1 LGITRK
7 PTFNLTSEDRR
18 QPLPQPNSI
27 ASAYLESAVRRYNS
41 GILLTEVRMRI
52 GFSISRVLA
61 LAASALVAAFLPA
74 IQAQSFDLDASR
86 LPIAQVDSAW
96 RFHLGDDP
104 HWARPEFD
112 DSNWPTIQ
120 PTVDWISQGYPRFT
134 ELAWFRF
141 RLRAPA
147 HTQSL
152 VLDLPTIPKS
162 YQLFSDG
169 KLVAQVGMLPP
180 GPAYNVIGADRV
192 FTLPVNSGSSAKEI
206 VVAIRIWQDP
216 SLAGTRPSIVEG
228 DVYAGEPD
236 TVLRQFAAN
245 KAVSLIASGGAYT
258 VKIVM
263 LIVGAAAALLFWL
276 TRERTYLWFAGFT
289 IVDAAFFAIDF
300 AGAHQAWSYYLYTYV
315 SAMLDIASGIALVL
329 FIVEALHP
337 GKWKPAVVPLIL
349 VLLAELLVFL
359 VLKSYIPLK
368 WGDIGYCIAAAAAR
382 IVLAWYLIR
391 GWRAGNLYAKLLFF
405 PFAIDALSL
414 LANNLGFALVDLN
427 IRQGLKI
434 LPGGILVLHEPFEVG
449 LDVVATF
456 LSLLGMMSVLVY
468 RFARTSREQQRLS
481 AALKAAHDIQN
492 RLVPVNVPTLGGL
505 HTEIA
510 YRAAEEVGGDFC
522 QILPRPDG
530 SIFAAIGDVSGK
542 GLQAA
547 MLGAV
552 AVGALRSLADEQI
565 EPAAVL
571 ERLNHVLLR
580 TENVGFTTCLCLVL
594 TSDGQIVLAN
604 AGHLAPYLDGV
615 EIPID
620 AGLPLGILDGITYR
634 QSTFVLPDNARL
646 TLLSDGVVEAR
657 SRSGELFGFDRTSR
671 ASQLPASE
679 IATIAHQFG
688 QEDDIT
694 VITLDWRA
702 AAFAPV

>member
-1 LGITRK
+1 MRIR
-7 PTFNLTSEDRR
+7 FLTSNV
-18 QPLPQPNSI
+18 P
-27 ASAYLESAVRRYNS
+27 
-41 GILLTEVRMRI
+41 
-52 GFSISRVLA
+52 A
-61 LAASALVAAFLPA
+61 LAASALIAVFLPA
-74 IQAQSFDLDASR
+74 IHAQTFDLDTSR
-86 LPIAQVDSAW
+86 LPITQVDSAW

-104 HWARPEFD
+104 RWALPDFD

-152 VLDLPTIPKS
+152 VLDLPDIPKS

-169 KLVAQVGMLPP
+169 KMVAQVGMLPP

-192 FTLPVNSGSSAKEI
+192 FTLPVNSGSSAREI

-216 SLAGTRPSIVEG
+216 RLAGTRPSHVEG
-228 DVYAGEPD
+228 AVYAGEPD
-236 TVLRQFAAN
+236 AVLRQFAAN
-245 KAVSLIASGGAYT
+245 KAVSLLATGSLYT

-276 TRERTYLWFAGFT
+276 TRERTYLWFAGYT
-289 IVDAAFFAIDF
+289 MIDSLFFVIDF
-300 AGAHQAWSYYLYTYV
+300 AGAHQAWSYYFYTYI
-315 SAMLDIASGIALVL
+315 SAVLDVASSIGIVL
-329 FIVEALHP
+329 FIVETVRP
-337 GKWKPAVVPLIL
+337 GKWKPAVVPV
-349 VLLAELLVFL
+349 VLALLTELSVFL
-359 VLKSYIPLK
+359 VLWSYISLK
-368 WGDIGYCIAAAAAR
+368 LGDIGYCVAETAVR

-405 PFAIDALSL
+405 PFAINAVTL
-414 LANNLGFALVDLN
+414 LANNLGYVLMDLN
-427 IRQGLKI
+427 IRQGIDI
-434 LPGGILVLHEPFEVG
+434 LPNHILFLHEPFEVG
-449 LDVVATF
+449 LDQVSQVI
-456 LSLLGMMSVLVY
+456 SLLGILAVLVY
-468 RFARTSREQQRLS
+468 RFARTSRDQQRLS

-492 RLVPVNVPTLGGL
+492 RLVPVDVPALGGL
-505 HTEIA
+505 HTQIA

-580 TENVGFTTCLCLVL
+580 TENSGFITCLCLVL
-594 TSDGQIVLAN
+594 TADGEILMAN
-604 AGHLAPYLDGV
+604 AGHLAPYLDGA
-615 EIPID
+615 EIPME
-620 AGLPLGILDGITYR
+620 AGLPLGILDGISYS
-634 QSTFVLPDNARL
+634 QSRFMLPPKARL

-657 SRSGELFGFDRTSR
+657 SRTGELFGFDRTSEV
-671 ASQLPASE
+671 SKLPASE

-694 VITLDWRA
+694 VITLDWHTAFLA
-702 AAFAPV
+702 AA

>member
-1 LGITRK
+1 
-7 PTFNLTSEDRR
+7 
-18 QPLPQPNSI
+18 
-27 ASAYLESAVRRYNS
+27 
-41 GILLTEVRMRI
+41 MRI

>member
-1 LGITRK
+1 
-7 PTFNLTSEDRR
+7 
-18 QPLPQPNSI
+18 
-27 ASAYLESAVRRYNS
+27 
-41 GILLTEVRMRI
+41 M
-52 GFSISRVLA
+52 
-61 LAASALVAAFLPA
+61 PA
-74 IQAQSFDLDASR
+74 IQAQSFDLDTSR

-104 HWARPEFD
+104 RWAQPDFD
-112 DSNWPTIQ
+112 DSNWPTLR
-120 PTVDWISQGYPRFT
+120 PTEDWIPQGYPRFT

-169 KLVAQVGMLPP
+169 KLVAQVGKLPP
-180 GPAYNVIGADRV
+180 GPAHNVIGAERV
-192 FTLPVNSGSSAKEI
+192 FTLPVNSGAGVKEI

-216 SLAGTRPSIVEG
+216 RLAGTRPSIVEG

-245 KAVSLIASGGAYT
+245 KAVNLLAGGGAYT
-258 VKIVM
+258 VKIVD

-276 TRERTYLWFAGFT
+276 TRERTYLWFTGFL
-289 IVDAAFFAIDF
+289 IIDAAFFATDF
-300 AGAHQAWSYYLYTYV
+300 AGAHQAWSYYLYTYL
-315 SAMLDIASGIALVL
+315 SAMLDVASGIALVL

-337 GKWKPAVVPLIL
+337 GKWKPAAVPVVL
-349 VLLAELLVFL
+349 VLLAELSVFL

-368 WGDIGYCIAAAAAR
+368 WGDIGYCVAETATR

-391 GWRAGNLYAKLLFF
+391 GWRAGNLFAKLLFF
-405 PFAIDALSL
+405 PFAIDAVTIF
-414 LANNLGFALVDLN
+414 ANNLGFLLMDLN
-427 IRQGLKI
+427 IRQGSKI
-434 LPGGILVLHEPFEVG
+434 LPSGILVLHEPFEVSLDLLATVISMLG
-449 LDVVATF
+449 L
-456 LSLLGMMSVLVY
+456 LSVLVY

-481 AALKAAHDIQN
+481 AALKAAHDIQS
-492 RLVPVNVPTLGGL
+492 RLVPVDVPTLGGL
-505 HTEIA
+505 RTEVA

-530 SIFAAIGDVSGK
+530 SIFVAIGDVSGK

-580 TENVGFTTCLCLVL
+580 TENTGFITCLCLVL
-594 TSDGQIVLAN
+594 TSDGEIILAN

-615 EIPID
+615 EIPLES
-620 AGLPLGILDGITYR
+620 GLPLGIVDGINYR
-634 QSTFVLPDNARL
+634 QSRFMLPAKARL

-657 SRSGELFGFDRTSR
+657 SRTGELFGFDRTSEV
-671 ASQLPASE
+671 SQLPASE
-679 IATIAHQFG
+679 IATIANQFG

-694 VITLDWRA
+694 VITLDWHTAILA
-702 AAFAPV
+702 AA